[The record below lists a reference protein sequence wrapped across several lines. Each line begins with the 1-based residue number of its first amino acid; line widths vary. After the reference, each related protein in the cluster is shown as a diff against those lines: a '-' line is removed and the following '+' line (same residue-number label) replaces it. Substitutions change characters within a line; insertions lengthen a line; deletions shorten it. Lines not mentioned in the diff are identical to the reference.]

1 MDKRNWKLIYSNYSG
16 TEKKAVELI
25 YQEMGEQILRDPN
38 VYKYHVLSCEHISK
52 ATVDKNAVV
61 IGVYSENAL
70 IQKYLPASEIPD
82 DGYVVKVMDNPDLE
96 DCQLVL
102 ITALRPREVFY
113 GAVDFV
119 DDYFSKAAPDQ
130 SWFKHGSRVF
140 EQKLPEYYNA
150 SAPAIKTRGIFTWG
164 HNINN
169 FESYLADMA
178 RLKLNTLILWN
189 GFLPINIEDV
199 IKEAHEYGIAVYL
212 GYSWG
217 WHGAENLDLSNRSV
231 IDNLRDTAVREYEEI
246 YAKTNADGIYFQS
259 FTEFKEEY
267 LGGKLIAEVV
277 VDFVNE
283 TAGILL
289 EKNPQ
294 LEIQFGLHASS
305 VTKHMD
311 IMQKIDSRVNII
323 WEDCGAFP
331 YSYRPYPET
340 EEDFEK
346 AVDFTTEILNLRDN
360 NGDGVLYKGQT
371 IMDWFNF
378 QHQVGPYVMGRAT
391 NKTIENDLN
400 LLQPTWRKFQS
411 EWIQNGLYAYKM
423 TRHIYENCKGNF
435 MVGMAGQLTGGMWF
449 SEALCAQMLWECDK
463 PYKEILDK
471 VSKRASVRIV

>member
-1 MDKRNWKLIYSNYSG
+1 MDKRNWKLIYSDYSG
-16 TEKKAVELI
+16 AEKKAVELI
-25 YQEMGEQILRDPN
+25 YREMGEQILRDPN
-38 VYKYHVLSCEHISK
+38 VYVYHVLACEHVTK
-52 ATVDKNAVV
+52 AVVDKNAVIV
-61 IGVYSENAL
+61 GVYSENPL
-70 IQKYLPASEIPD
+70 IQKHIAASEIPE

-96 DCQLVL
+96 DHQLVL
-102 ITALRPREVFY
+102 ITAHHPREVFY

-119 DDYFSKAAPDQ
+119 DDYFSKAAPDR
-130 SWFKHGSRVF
+130 SWFKHGTRVF

-150 SAPAIKTRGIFTWG
+150 SAPAIKTRSIFTWG

-169 FESYLADMA
+169 YESYIADMA
-178 RLKLNTLILWN
+178 RLKLNALILWN
-189 GFLPINIEDV
+189 GFLPINIADV
-199 IKEAHEYGIAVYL
+199 IREAHEYGIAVYL

-217 WHGAENLDLSNRSV
+217 WLGAEKLDLSNQAV
-231 IDNLRDTAVREYEEI
+231 IDGIRDAAVKEYEEV
-246 YAKTNADGIYFQS
+246 YADTQADGIYFQS
-259 FTEFKEEY
+259 FTEFKDEY
-267 LGGKLIAEVV
+267 LGGRLIAEVV

-289 EKNPQ
+289 AKHPN
-294 LEIQFGLHASS
+294 LTIQFGLHASS
-305 VTKHMD
+305 VTKRMD
-311 IMQKIDSRVNII
+311 IMKGIDSRVNII

-346 AVDFTTEILNLRDN
+346 ALDFTTEILNLRDN

-371 IMDWFNF
+371 VMDWFDF
-378 QHQVGPYVMGRAT
+378 AHQSGPYVMGRMT
-391 NKTIENDLN
+391 EKTAQNDLD

-411 EWIQNGLYAYKM
+411 EWIQNGMYAYKM

-435 MVGMAGQLTGGMWF
+435 MIGMAGQLTGGMWF
-449 SEALCAQMLWECDK
+449 SETLCAQMLWECDK